1 MSRAGLLFDLDGTLV
16 HTDPVHFRA
25 FNAMLATQGRSIDLD
40 GYLTHIIGRSN
51 AAIMAGLFP
60 DLPVSEHRRLAD
72 LKEATFR
79 ALALDLTPLRG
90 LVALLDAADAA
101 GLPWGVVTNAPRANA
116 EHLLAALGLRQRA
129 RVLVIGEEL
138 ARAKPD
144 PLPYQTG
151 LGLIGADAASS
162 VAFEDSASGVRSAVA
177 AGLAVIG
184 LTTSLGADALSRAGA
199 TLCAPDFADQAL
211 LAQVA
216 MVTGLTLR

>member
-25 FNAMLATQGRSIDLD
+25 FNAMLATQGQSIDLD

-51 AAIMAGLFP
+51 PAIMAGLFP

-79 ALALDLTPLRG
+79 SLALDLRPLRG

-116 EHLLAALGLRQRA
+116 EHLLEALGLRGRT

-138 ARAKPD
+138 SRAKPD

-151 LGLIGADAASS
+151 LALIGADAVSS
-162 VAFEDSASGVRSAVA
+162 VAFEDSASGVRSAAA
-177 AGLAVIG
+177 AGLAVAG
-184 LTTSLGADALSRAGA
+184 LTTSLPAGTLMEAGA
-199 TLCAPDFADQAL
+199 SLCASDFADQAL
-211 LAQVA
+211 LSLIAA
-216 MVTGLTLR
+216 VTGLTAR

>member
-1 MSRAGLLFDLDGTLV
+1 MSGPGLLFDLDGTLV

-40 GYLTHIIGRSN
+40 GYLSHIIGRSN

-90 LVALLDAADAA
+90 LIALLDAADVA

-116 EHLLAALGLRQRA
+116 EHLLAALGLRERT

-151 LGLIGADAASS
+151 LTLIGADAPLC
-162 VAFEDSASGVRSAVA
+162 VAFEDSASGIRSAAA
-177 AGLAVIG
+177 AGLAVAG
-184 LTTSLGADALSRAGA
+184 LTTSLGADALSQAGA
-199 TLCAPDFADQAL
+199 TLCAPDFKDQAL
-211 LAQVA
+211 LGLVA
-216 MVTGLTLR
+216 TVTGLTLR

>member
-1 MSRAGLLFDLDGTLV
+1 LTGAGLLFDLDGTLV

-25 FNAMLATQGRSIDLD
+25 FNAMLATQGQSIDLD

-51 AAIMAGLFP
+51 PAIMAGLFP

-79 ALALDLTPLRG
+79 ALALDLRPLRG

-101 GLPWGVVTNAPRANA
+101 DLPWGVVTNAPRANA
-116 EHLLAALGLRQRA
+116 EHLLAALGLRERT

-138 ARAKPD
+138 SRAKPD

-151 LGLIGADAASS
+151 LALIGADAVSS
-162 VAFEDSASGVRSAVA
+162 VAFEDSASGVRSAAA
-177 AGLAVIG
+177 AGLAVAG
-184 LTTSLGADALSRAGA
+184 LTTSLTAGTLMEAGA
-199 TLCAPDFADQAL
+199 SLCASDFADQAL
-211 LAQVA
+211 LSLIAA
-216 MVTGLTLR
+216 VTGLTAR

>member
-1 MSRAGLLFDLDGTLV
+1 VSGPGLLFDLDGTLV

-79 ALALDLTPLRG
+79 ALALDLKPLQG
-90 LVALLDAADAA
+90 LIALLDAADVA

-116 EHLLAALGLRQRA
+116 EHLLAALGLRERT

-151 LGLIGADAASS
+151 LTLIGADTPLC
-162 VAFEDSASGVRSAVA
+162 VAFEDSASGIRSAAA
-177 AGLAVIG
+177 AGLAVAG
-184 LTTSLGADALSRAGA
+184 LTTSLRADALTQAGA
-199 TLCAPDFADQAL
+199 TLCAPDFKDQAL
-211 LAQVA
+211 LGLVA
-216 MVTGLTLR
+216 RVTGLMVR

>member
-1 MSRAGLLFDLDGTLV
+1 VSRAGLLFDLDGTLV

-79 ALALDLTPLRG
+79 ALALDLKPLRG
-90 LVALLDAADAA
+90 LVALLDAADVA

-116 EHLLAALGLRQRA
+116 EHLLAALGLRQRT

-151 LGLIGADAASS
+151 LTLIGADAPLC
-162 VAFEDSASGVRSAVA
+162 VAFEDSASGIRSAA
-177 AGLAVIG
+177 AGLAVAG
-184 LTTSLGADALSRAGA
+184 LTTSLRADALTQAGA
-199 TLCAPDFADQAL
+199 TLCAPDFKDQAL
-211 LAQVA
+211 LGLVA
-216 MVTGLTLR
+216 RVTGLTLR

>member
-1 MSRAGLLFDLDGTLV
+1 VSGPGLLFDLDGTLV

-25 FNAMLATQGRSIDLD
+25 FNAMLATQGQSIDLD

-51 AAIMAGLFP
+51 PAIMAGLFP

-79 ALALDLTPLRG
+79 SLALDLRPLRG

-101 GLPWGVVTNAPRANA
+101 DLPWGVVTNAPRANA
-116 EHLLAALGLRQRA
+116 EHLLAALGLRERT

-138 ARAKPD
+138 SRAKPD

-151 LGLIGADAASS
+151 LALIGADAVSS
-162 VAFEDSASGVRSAVA
+162 VAFEDSASGVRSAAA
-177 AGLAVIG
+177 AGLAVAG
-184 LTTSLGADALSRAGA
+184 LTTSLPAGTLMEAGA
-199 TLCAPDFADQAL
+199 SLCASDFADQAL
-211 LAQVA
+211 LSLIAA
-216 MVTGLTLR
+216 VTGLTAR